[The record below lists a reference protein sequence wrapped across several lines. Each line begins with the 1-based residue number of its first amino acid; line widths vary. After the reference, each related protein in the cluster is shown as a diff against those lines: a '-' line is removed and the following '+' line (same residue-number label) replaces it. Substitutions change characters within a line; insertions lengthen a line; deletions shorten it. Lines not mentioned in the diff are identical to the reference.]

1 MNFNILKE
9 KNIEINSILDIGA
22 HSGHFTNDCKK
33 NYPNAYYYLI
43 EGNPISDNVL
53 KTLGVDYKICYLS
66 DKIKDTVLYKT
77 RHNEFCTGDSL
88 YRENTHYYGDD
99 LVVEVPIT
107 TETLDNIFTN
117 NEIFDFIK
125 IDTQGSEIDIIKG
138 GIELCK
144 RAKVFLLEASVLNY
158 NEGGPLL
165 DDVIEFMKTIG
176 FDEYEIVYNIPHP
189 DDHSITI
196 QHDILFFKSK

>member
-22 HSGHFTNDCKK
+22 HSGHFTLECMK
-33 NYPNAYYYLI
+33 NYPNAHYYLI
-43 EGNPISDNVL
+43 DGNPISDNVL
-53 KTLGVDYKICYLS
+53 KTLNVDYKICYLS
-66 DKIKDTVLYKT
+66 DKIKDTVVYKT

-88 YRENTHYYGDD
+88 YRENTHYYSDD
-99 LVVEVPIT
+99 LLIEVPIT

-117 NEIFDFIK
+117 DEIFDFIK
-125 IDTQGSEIDIIKG
+125 IDTQGSEIDIMKG

-165 DDVIEFMKTIG
+165 NDVIEFMKTIG
-176 FDEYEIVYNIPHP
+176 FNEHQIVYNIPHP

-196 QHDILFFKSK
+196 QHDVLFFK